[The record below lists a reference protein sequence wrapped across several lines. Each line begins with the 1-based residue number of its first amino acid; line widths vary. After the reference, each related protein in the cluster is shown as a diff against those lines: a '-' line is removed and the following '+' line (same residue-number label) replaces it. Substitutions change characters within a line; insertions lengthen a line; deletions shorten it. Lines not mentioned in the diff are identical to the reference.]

1 MSGLIKSSLIKKYW
15 MAATGLFLCLFLVG
29 HLTGNLQLL
38 IPGEAG
44 KLQFN
49 EYALFMTTNPVVRIL
64 SILTFASVIFH
75 VIDGIM
81 LTAANKKARPV
92 QYAYSKP
99 SRNSMWTS
107 RNMGILGTI
116 ILVFLVIHLSN
127 FWYEMKFG
135 SIPVDS
141 AGNSDLHE
149 VVITS
154 FQDPIY
160 VIIYVVSMIAIAFH
174 LWHGVGSAF
183 RSLGV
188 SHKKYINGLVKFGY
202 AFAVLIPLGFAI
214 IPVYLFICNS

>member
-1 MSGLIKSSLIKKYW
+1 MSGLIKSSLAKKYW
-15 MAATGLFLCLFLVG
+15 MGATGLFLCLFLVG
-29 HLTGNLQLL
+29 HLVGNLQLL
-38 IPGEAG
+38 IPGAEG

-49 EYALFMTTNPVVRIL
+49 EYAQFMSTNPAVRIL

-75 VIDGIM
+75 VIDGIV
-81 LTAANKKARPV
+81 LTVNNKKARPV
-92 QYAYSKP
+92 GYAYSKP
-99 SRNSMWTS
+99 GRSSVWTS

-116 ILVFLVIHLSN
+116 ILVFLVLHLSN

-135 SIPVDS
+135 EIPADS
-141 AGNSDLHE
+141 NGLKDLHE
-149 VVITS
+149 VVITA
-154 FQDPIY
+154 FEDPVY

-188 SHKKYINGLVKFGY
+188 NHKKYINGLVKFGY

-214 IPVYLFICNS
+214 IPIYLFLNS